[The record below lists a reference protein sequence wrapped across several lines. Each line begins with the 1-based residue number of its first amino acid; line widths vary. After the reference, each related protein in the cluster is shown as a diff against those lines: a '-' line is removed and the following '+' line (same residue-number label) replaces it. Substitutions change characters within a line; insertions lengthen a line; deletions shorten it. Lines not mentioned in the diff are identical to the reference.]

1 MDAYAAESHTEKRN
15 QPGGTQGVGVSAIEH
30 VTHMDPTNSAVQAE
44 EEEVLHASIKAGS
57 VAQIVVAIVAVL
69 GLAYLLKVVMV
80 TTLSAVLLAFIID
93 PLVGWLERHRIAR
106 AVGAL
111 IGVLL
116 LVILALGLSYFFY
129 NRAVD
134 FATELPKYSS
144 KIRDTVGK
152 IRSQTNIIAQG
163 TRSVVGSP
171 DKNKAIAVQV
181 KPEPDLISIVSGD
194 GSTVMD
200 VALAISFIPFLV
212 YFMLTWKDHA
222 HRATVRLFAEEHR
235 QIAHRT
241 VARISNMIRAFIAGN
256 AAIGLLN
263 TAVSVAVF
271 WWLGIPYFYFVGVIS
286 GFVSI
291 IPYLGVF
298 LALLPPLA
306 AGLGILNKTG
316 VLIIFVTV
324 IGLHIIT
331 MNVFYPKVVGKR
343 LRLNPLAVTLSLL
356 FWAWIWGTMGLLL
369 AVPLV
374 GAAKITCDH
383 IDSLR
388 GFAAWLGE

>member
-1 MDAYAAESHTEKRN
+1 MDAYTAESHTEKRD
-15 QPGGTQGVGVSAIEH
+15 QPDGTEGVGVSAIEH
-30 VTHMDPTNSAVQAE
+30 VTHIEPPNSAVQAE

-93 PLVGWLERHRIAR
+93 PLVSWLERLRIPR
-106 AVGAL
+106 AAGSLMGV
-111 IGVLL
+111 VLL
-116 LVILALGLSYFFY
+116 VVLASGLSYFFY

-152 IRSQTNIIAQG
+152 IRSQTAKIAQS
-163 TRSVVGSP
+163 TKSVVGSP

-181 KPEPDLISIVSGD
+181 KPEPDLISMVSGD

-200 VALAISFIPFLV
+200 VALAISFVPFLV

-235 QIAHRT
+235 QTAHRT
-241 VARISNMIRAFIAGN
+241 VARISNMIRAFIVGN

-263 TAVSVAVF
+263 TALSVAVF
-271 WWLGIPYFYFVGVIS
+271 WGLGIPYFYFVGVIS

-369 AVPLV
+369 AVPVV